1 MAGNLIGAL
10 ESEITRASAWLEGPG
25 SRLPVSAIHGDASFG
40 NVIVLDGRMVLSDFE
55 TSGFGPAAYD
65 LSAVRVLAK
74 RFGLPHEF
82 AHQLT
87 TATGVVIDD
96 QDQAMLDRL
105 YELVGIA
112 AVIVPHVRTPGS
124 STS

>member
-1 MAGNLIGAL
+1 MPPSATSSSWTAAWCSATSRPL
-10 ESEITRASAWLEGPG
+10 AS
-25 SRLPVSAIHGDASFG
+25 
-40 NVIVLDGRMVLSDFE
+40 
-55 TSGFGPAAYD
+55 PAAYD

>member
-55 TSGFGPAAYD
+55 TSGFGPPPTTSQPYAYWPNASGC
-65 LSAVRVLAK
+65 LTN
-74 RFGLPHEF
+74 LP
-82 AHQLT
+82 
-87 TATGVVIDD
+87 
-96 QDQAMLDRL
+96 
-105 YELVGIA
+105 
-112 AVIVPHVRTPGS
+112 
-124 STS
+124 TS